1 MRLFLAIVVAGSLVG
16 LVGALFLMTLRFA
29 ETARIALI
37 SLADGSAFPSWLA
50 ALLVCLVA
58 ASLAAWLASR
68 FAPDAPQTAEA
79 NSDEPP
85 ERQTSVPAALSVNFA
100 GTGLAIGSGLA
111 LGPERPAIQMG
122 AAIGRAICRLAR
134 LKPGDR
140 DIFVAAAGGA
150 GVATMFNAPLGCAAY
165 TVEAV
170 VKRVDFKLSGIT
182 LGMGGIAVAVAQWL
196 SGRSTNFD
204 VELLM
209 PGGTGHLVLFFVMGG
224 LIALLARLHVQLI
237 MTFARLADDFLP
249 RPPVRAACV
258 GGVIGLLAWF
268 TPELVGTGETI
279 TQSVLDGKFAL
290 TALAAIFLIRFLLG
304 PLSLMAGTPGG
315 YFTPVLLLG
324 ATVGAVFGSVVV
336 PFFPEDAL
344 FFPGEAPL
352 PAAFAVVGMAVALAF
367 VANAPFTGIILV
379 LETTGAFSLA
389 LPMTFAILAAMLVA
403 RISKTPSL
411 SSGLKAA
418 LHTRQSTD

>member
-1 MRLFLAIVVAGSLVG
+1 MGLMRLFLAIVAAGSLVG
-16 LVGALFLMTLRFA
+16 LVGALFLAMLRSA
-29 ETARIALI
+29 DTARIALI
-37 SLADGSAFPSWLA
+37 SLAEGSAFPSWLA
-50 ALLVCLVA
+50 GLLLCLVA

-79 NSDEPP
+79 NSEEPP
-85 ERQTSVPAALSVNFA
+85 ERPTSVFAALSVNFA

-122 AAIGRAICRLAR
+122 AASGRAICRLAR
-134 LKPGDR
+134 LKPDER
-140 DIFVAAAGGA
+140 DVFLAAAGGA
-150 GVATMFNAPLGCAAY
+150 GAATMFNAPLGCAAY
-165 TVEAV
+165 PVEAV
-170 VKRVDFKLSGIT
+170 IKRVDFKLSAIT
-182 LGMGGIAVAVAQWL
+182 LGMGGIAVAVAQSL

-204 VELLM
+204 VGLLM
-209 PGGTGHLVLFFVMGG
+209 PGGIEHLVLFFVMGG
-224 LIALLARLHVQLI
+224 LIAVLAKLHVQLI
-237 MTFARLADDFLP
+237 MTFARLADEFLP
-249 RPPVRAACV
+249 RPAVRAAFV

-268 TPELVGTGETI
+268 APGLVGTGETI

-290 TALAAIFLIRFLLG
+290 TALAGIFLIRFLLG

-324 ATVGAVFGSVVV
+324 ATVGAIFGCVVE
-336 PFFPEDAL
+336 PL
-344 FFPGEAPL
+344 FPGQAPM

-389 LPMTFAILAAMLVA
+389 LPMTFAILAAMAVA

-411 SSGLKAA
+411 STGLKIA
-418 LHTRQSTD
+418 LRVGQRPD